1 MKNFSSLLA
10 RHDVAL
16 LVICSALF
24 GMAWGLGHERGLV
37 PNPWWFTP
45 ALQRFCLILMAWTA
59 LLHSD
64 PLQRLFWSLTDF
76 VALTLPYVAGM
87 VLVPQ
92 MELPT
97 LINFWVWLGKVSAAA
112 VFGVSVTQAVYSLLP
127 GWRASWENRNHP
139 PTDTVLAAS
148 DRVNSDLAPPS
159 AGVTSLVAALT
170 PPMPIQEQHPM
181 HVYYIDE
188 SLSESESA
196 QVIDE
201 LRNWG
206 ESVPAGLE
214 FRRIPYVFPV
224 EVDVSAS
231 DYSAWKHF
239 EQHLRNAGVRMGPSC
254 VFIMPKDGMKWA
266 LMLQFAFER
275 VAGHLPYVVQPW
287 LECESGQLVRREWMN
302 VVDLTIF
309 GRIRPAS
316 A

>member
-1 MKNFSSLLA
+1 MKNFTTFLA

-16 LVICSALF
+16 LMFCSALF
-24 GMAWGLGHERGLV
+24 GMAWGFGHGSSLV

-45 ALQRFCLILMAWTA
+45 TLQRFCLILMAWTA

-76 VALTLPYVAGM
+76 VALTLPYFAGI

-97 LINFWVWLGKVSAAA
+97 LITFWVWLGKVSAAA
-112 VFGVSVTQAVYSLLP
+112 VFGISVTQAVYSLLP
-127 GWRASWENRNHP
+127 GWWSSWESRKQP
-139 PTDTVLAAS
+139 PSDTVPDLVQS
-148 DRVNSDLAPPS
+148 DMALTS
-159 AGVTSLVAALT
+159 AEVTTLVASLT
-170 PPMPIQEQHPM
+170 PPLPIQDQHPM
-181 HVYYIDE
+181 HAYYIDE
-188 SLSESESA
+188 SLSETESA

-224 EVDVSAS
+224 EDEISAS

-239 EQHLRNAGVRMGPSC
+239 EQHLRNAGVRMGPPC
-254 VFIMPKDGMKWA
+254 IFIMPKDGMKWA
-266 LMLQFAFER
+266 MMLQFAFER
-275 VAGHLPYVVQPW
+275 VAGHLPYIVQPW
-287 LECESGQLVRREWMN
+287 LECQSGHLIRREWMN
-302 VVDLTIF
+302 VVNLTTF